1 MAKIPDPVDL
11 QRVIPRGQGSVTYI
25 RNVGAEPADRDLSP
39 DEAQRVSVI
48 LDAAEALGRVA
59 NLLEAGSA

>member
-1 MAKIPDPVDL
+1 MLDVDPSPFL
-11 QRVIPRGQGSVTYI
+11 AEAREVIAL
-25 RNVGAEPADRDLSP
+25 AEAADRDLSP